1 MLRTVVATETT
12 NSQNFGRNFTFEL
25 QIKLDLLLTGY
36 VMYSGLLTEIH
47 IRTGSPPIGGIT
59 VAYKYKEGPYKE
71 CGMLFSESGRIAP
84 KLPTVGVFYDDPKKV
99 PGSKC
104 RCVVGSILSEGDETP
119 ATELQQLY
127 EKCGFRLFTFPEVTH
142 VVSACFPHRTFL
154 SIYLGVWRVYPR
166 LARYIKVTSCTS
178 IHKCFGNGG
187 SRKRGAEDPAKNR
200 KLCAHPFLEIYK
212 GRLIHYMGPLARQ
225 GDFYVPEVQ
234 ESPRRPQEGEESEEE
249 RRTDIS
255 GADSYSE
262 CSSVSYPHPSD
273 SRDQSRTR
281 DQEQDRDRDSDPFE
295 HSESDSDGQ
304 SNSSASSFE
313 ELDLEKD
320 RVKPENKH
328 TPDHSADEELSPQKR
343 RMVVE
348 GEESWVSPKRCK
360 HILWK
365 PPQSIKSNRSK
376 STRLD

>member
-1 MLRTVVATETT
+1 MDVLTLSVIGFLLI
-12 NSQNFGRNFTFEL
+12 S
-25 QIKLDLLLTGY
+25 LLLTGY
-36 VMYSGLLTEIH
+36 IMYSGLLTEIH

-127 EKCGFRLFTFPEVTH
+127 EKCGFRIFTFPEVTH

-166 LARYIKVTSCTS
+166 LARYI
-178 IHKCFGNGG
+178 
-187 SRKRGAEDPAKNR
+187 KNR

-273 SRDQSRTR
+273 SRDQSRAR

-348 GEESWVSPKRCK
+348 GEE
-360 HILWK
+360 
-365 PPQSIKSNRSK
+365 
-376 STRLD
+376 